1 MVTMVVRLRD
11 AGLVVWYIRADN
23 EVQPVPLSTP
33 CFIQTD

>member
-1 MVTMVVRLRD
+1 MVARLRE

-23 EVQPVPLSTP
+23 EVQPVPLSMI